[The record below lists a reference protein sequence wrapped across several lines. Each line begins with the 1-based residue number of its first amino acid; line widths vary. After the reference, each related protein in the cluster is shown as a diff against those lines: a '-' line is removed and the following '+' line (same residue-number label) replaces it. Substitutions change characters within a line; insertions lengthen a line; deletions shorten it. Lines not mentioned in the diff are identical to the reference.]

1 VIVIFSFVSMAA
13 AVKVSVFMGGDRNFL
28 ESVEEYLED
37 VEAAALSWDSYCSPH
52 MVIDAEA
59 TDKTKIRFFRQNLG
73 PQGDAWHWWHYVLE
87 DKKKSDWKEIT
98 AEFTVR
104 YGSKV
109 TQAASLFEVQNEII
123 SLCQEGSQHITDYV
137 REVEKLSR
145 RVPKEMDSLLGIS
158 FIKGMRD
165 ESRRERV
172 SFDLKD
178 SPNFTFSRALAVVK
192 AAYRIIG
199 EPDPF
204 NPKNRSLHDNGN
216 GNGNGKQPED
226 FGPPLY
232 ASPDF
237 QMTSRPTSS
246 IHASQSYSMPPK
258 TGARFV
264 VPLANQLA
272 EEKTGMSQEGFNAM
286 MRNFMSTMGFSAS
299 KQAEQTATSR
309 QPAFQFRQ
317 AGSYRPGVRASP
329 VCYNCGNRGH
339 YSDACTSPALSPY
352 ERQRIRDID
361 RVERESR
368 DAVIGGQ
375 QHATGSNSVELPQ
388 QARRSGVPS
397 PEVGLSSPDGLPYD
411 PLSPRTQSSG
421 TLPVAIS
428 PRPTTSMFLGEPSTS
443 ACVKTCSIGRRNLG
457 EACAIL
463 ARIPAVATIFEKAL
477 VEKRARIVEDDED
490 EEDGG
495 HRATRQRVAESER
508 GTRYNTRWRRDQPV
522 INVEEEERR
531 FLDSGVQT
539 EKATRKK
546 EGEKTLAPPINWM
559 KGERQYTIQD
569 ALVGPGLNPVIT
581 LPQLLDCSP
590 RLRRD
595 LAELLRSSLPRTR
608 KKKGAEIES
617 SEVPATGM
625 TVRVAG
631 SPEVLSEALPD
642 NGQETECLYIE
653 AWVGSQKI
661 PDVLVDGGAMLEL
674 ISKDLVKRLGLVRYP
689 VDGLA
694 IRLADDQLIPLHFY
708 VWLDIV
714 VAGVLARIKAYEV
727 EVSHTYQLLLSR
739 RWLRQVKAVEY
750 HSSQTLFLE
759 GSDFVRRRTSA
770 VPMARKPAR
779 ESLQVKSLEVSCE
792 SPLEVDDEEAEEA
805 VEALLNELDHWDQ
818 VVETREF
825 SNSGN

>member
-1 VIVIFSFVSMAA
+1 LIRKFSFFSMAA
-13 AVKVSVFMGGDRNFL
+13 AVKVSVFMGGDRNHP

-59 TDKTKIRFFRQNLG
+59 TDKSKIRFFRQNLG
-73 PQGDAWHWWHYVLE
+73 RQGDAWHWWHYVLE
-87 DKKKSDWKEIT
+87 DRKKSDWKEIA
-98 AEFTVR
+98 AEFTAR

-123 SLCQEGSQHITDYV
+123 SLCQEEYQHITDYV

-178 SPNFTFSRALAVVK
+178 SPNFTFSRALTVVK

-204 NPKNRSLHDNGN
+204 NPKNRSLNDNGN
-216 GNGNGKQPED
+216 GHSNGKQQED
-226 FGPPLY
+226 FEPPLY
-232 ASPDF
+232 TSPEI
-237 QMTSRPTSS
+237 QQISRPTSS
-246 IHASQSYSMPPK
+246 VHASQSYTMPPK
-258 TGARFV
+258 TGSRFGKQEKV
-264 VPLANQLA
+264 VEQKAPML
-272 EEKTGMSQEGFNAM
+272 QEDFNAM

-299 KQAEQTATSR
+299 KVREQAEGQMASHVRQT
-309 QPAFQFRQ
+309 
-317 AGSYRPGVRASP
+317 GSYSGGYRPSMI
-329 VCYNCGNRGH
+329 CYNCGGRGH
-339 YSDACTSPALSPY
+339 YSNSCTNP
-352 ERQRIRDID
+352 
-361 RVERESR
+361 
-368 DAVIGGQ
+368 
-375 QHATGSNSVELPQ
+375 
-388 QARRSGVPS
+388 
-397 PEVGLSSPDGLPYD
+397 
-411 PLSPRTQSSG
+411 PLSPRERQQLRDADRREREVRDLYRERMHHG
-421 TLPVAIS
+421 TGANTVEVLPQVRRPVLPLPEERFTVEDGQPQEFQVERTRQLPVES
-428 PRPTTSMFLGEPSTS
+428 PVVIPSRPNSGLVEPSTS

-477 VEKRARIVEDDED
+477 VEKRARVVEEGEDDE
-490 EEDGG
+490 EGG
-495 HRATRQRVAESER
+495 HRVTRQRVTER
-508 GTRYNTRWRRDQPV
+508 EGGSRYNTRWRRDQPT
-522 INVEEEERR
+522 IEVEEETR

-539 EKATRKK
+539 ERPTRKK
-546 EGEKTLAPPINWM
+546 DGEKTLAPPINWM

-608 KKKGAEIES
+608 KKKGIEGQS
-617 SEVPATGM
+617 PDNVATGM
-625 TVRVAG
+625 AVGVVG
-631 SPEVLSEALPD
+631 SPQVLSEAPPY
-642 NGQETECLYIE
+642 NGEETECLYIE
-653 AWVGSQKI
+653 AWVGGQKI

-674 ISKDLVKRLGLVRYP
+674 ISKELVKRLNLVRYP

-694 IRLADDQLIPLHFY
+694 IRLADDRLISLRYY

-750 HSSQTLFLE
+750 HSTQTLFLE
-759 GSDFVRRRTSA
+759 GSDFVRRQTSA
-770 VPMARKPAR
+770 IPMARKPLH
-779 ESLQVKSLEVSCE
+779 ESLQVKGLEVSCQ

-805 VEALLNELDHWDQ
+805 VEALLNELDHWEQ
-818 VVETREF
+818 AEEYGKVSF
-825 SNSGN
+825 SEN